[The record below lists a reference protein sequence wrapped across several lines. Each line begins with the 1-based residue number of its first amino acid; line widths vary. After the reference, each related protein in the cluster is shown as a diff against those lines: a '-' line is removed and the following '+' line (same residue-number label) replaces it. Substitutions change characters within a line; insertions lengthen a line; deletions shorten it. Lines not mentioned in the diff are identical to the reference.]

1 MEVPKTVV
9 FNGVE
14 YRLMGSGRYYLSQ
27 SRSNEG
33 RRHAKGLHV
42 AIWEFYSGQTVP
54 KGYEVHHKDGNP
66 FNNDFSNLECL
77 PRSEHR
83 AMWEAKD
90 PEKQRKHLE
99 RIRPLSA
106 AWHSSPEGLEWHRK
120 HVEESIGKRTTKQ
133 YVCEF
138 CGKEFESTC
147 TTPVRFCSHNC
158 AVKWDYRNKCTEETR
173 TCVVCGSRFT
183 ALVGPGRKKTVETC
197 SRSCAGKLRAKR
209 KGNRT
214 DYGESVRCTCQEC
227 GNEFETKRTYAFP
240 DGRPYC
246 SKTCSARGGAKKRRG
261 SGL

>member
-66 FNNDFSNLECL
+66 FNNDYSNLECL

-83 AMWEAKD
+83 AMWKAKD

-99 RIRPLSA
+99 KIRPLSA
-106 AWHSSPEGLEWHRK
+106 AWHRSPEGLEWHRQ
-120 HVEESIGKRTTKQ
+120 HAEESIGKRTAKQ
-133 YVCEF
+133 CVCEF
-138 CGKEFESTC
+138 CGKEFDSTC

-158 AVKWDYRNKCTEETR
+158 SVKYDYRAKTRFETR
-173 TCVVCGSRFT
+173 ECEICGAEFSARLT
-183 ALVGPGRKKTVETC
+183 PRNPTGGTTC
-197 SRSCAGKLRAKR
+197 SRSCRAKLREQRR
-209 KGNRT
+209 K
-214 DYGESVRCTCQEC
+214 E
-227 GNEFETKRTYAFP
+227 A
-240 DGRPYC
+240 
-246 SKTCSARGGAKKRRG
+246 
-261 SGL
+261 GL